1 MTRPLPC
8 MAQDAGHRR
17 SWRPTAVLAAAL
29 ALAAPVASQSLGP
42 CPAPFDSRWECGSI
56 PMPENRQTGVGRT
69 IDVAVKVRRAVDGA
83 GLAPIFVFSGGPGAP
98 TASVAT
104 PGIMRGLA
112 DRRDLVLIDQRGTG
126 DSNGFVCEL
135 GLDTHAARAFGQ
147 MYPMEQIA
155 ACYRTVSATSD
166 PNQYTTGDFVA
177 DVDAVRRRLG
187 YDRIVVMGG
196 SYGTRSAMT
205 YMAEYP
211 DHVAGAVLNGVIPP
225 DDDAPLTYARTA
237 QEALDRVFADCA
249 AQPDCA
255 RAYPNLRSEFEGLMA
270 RLRGQPAEVA
280 VRRPD
285 GTSETVAVSAN
296 DLAYAIRIILYN
308 ASYIPRLP
316 QVLHAAATTGDPTLL
331 AQAHYQR
338 AVGVMAIASIGLHL
352 SVLCAEDVPWLDDGR
367 VGDAVEGTFLGRY
380 PVDQYREACGRWPVE
395 RRDRRSHRAFTHDAP
410 VLLLSG
416 RYDPVTPEVFAERVR
431 EGFPNSRHI
440 VKGDA
445 GHGAGGA
452 CVERILA
459 EFLERLDPARVTDA
473 CAGIT
478 SATFAVPDGSR

>member
-1 MTRPLPC
+1 VRRVTVATIVIGA
-8 MAQDAGHRR
+8 MALTSQAH
-17 SWRPTAVLAAAL
+17 
-29 ALAAPVASQSLGP
+29 VASAQGQNAPSQTLEP

-56 PMPENRQTGVGRT
+56 QVPENRQTRAGRT
-69 IDVAVKVRRAVDGA
+69 IDVAVKVRRATDSA
-83 GLAPIFVFSGGPGAP
+83 GSEPIFVFSGGPGAP
-98 TASVAT
+98 TASVAA
-104 PGIMRGLA
+104 PDMMSGLT

-126 DSNGFVCEL
+126 NSNGFVCEL
-135 GLDTHAARAFGQ
+135 GLETHAARAFGQ
-147 MYPMEQIA
+147 LYPMEQIA
-155 ACYRTVSATSD
+155 ECYRAISATSD
-166 PNQYTTGDFVA
+166 PDQYTTGDFVA
-177 DVDAVRRRLG
+177 DVDAVRQRLG
-187 YDRIVVMGG
+187 YDRIIVMGG

-211 DHVAGAVLNGVIPP
+211 DHVAGAVLNAVIPP
-225 DDDAPLTYARTA
+225 DDDAPLTYAGTA
-237 QEALDRVFADCA
+237 QAALDRVFADCA

-255 RAYPNLRSEFEGLMA
+255 QAYPNLRAEFAGLMA
-270 RLRGQPAEVA
+270 RLRDDPVDVT

-338 AVGVMAIASIGLHL
+338 AVGVMSIASIGLHL
-352 SVLCAEDVPWLDDGR
+352 SVFCAEDVPWLDDGR

-380 PVDQYREACGRWPVE
+380 LVDQYREACKRWPVE

-416 RYDPVTPEVFAERVR
+416 RYDPVTPEAFAEKVR
-431 EGFPNSRHI
+431 EQFPNSRHI

-445 GHGAGGA
+445 GHGAGGG
-452 CVERILA
+452 CVDLILS
-459 EFLERLDPARVTDA
+459 EFLEHLDPAGLTDA

-478 SATFAVPDGSR
+478 TATFAVPDESG